1 MKAADDRSFDVQLE
15 RSAGTLI
22 AGFAEHGLAGLTA
35 AEYLTT
41 QLELERVGHV
51 AVEGF
56 PAITPFEN
64 GTPRRHTRLFSK
76 PELDMTVLV
85 GELPV
90 PPFAAG
96 SLADGV
102 TGHTDEH
109 GIEEIVVLSGVPL
122 AHGPEDHR
130 PFYIATEE
138 YQERHFGEDGAEITP
153 MTGGFL
159 EGVNAELMERSLERS
174 LPSCVLT
181 TPVHARAP
189 DIEAALRLLEAVDR
203 IYGLELDTAPMETF
217 AQDLSK
223 QYEELSQQIEATRKE
238 HVADD
243 RMYM

>member
-1 MKAADDRSFDVQLE
+1 MPSTDDRSFDVRLE
-15 RSAGTLI
+15 GNAGTLL
-22 AGFAEHGLAGLTA
+22 AGFAEYGLAGLTA

-51 AVEGF
+51 AVEGI

-76 PELDMTVLV
+76 PEFDLTVLV
-85 GELPV
+85 GELPI
-90 PPFAAG
+90 PLFAAD
-96 SLADGV
+96 SLADGI
-102 TGHTDEH
+102 TGHTEGH
-109 GIEEIVVLSGVPL
+109 GIDEIVVLSGVPL

-138 YQERHFGEDGAEITP
+138 YQKRHFGEGGAEIAP

-181 TPVHARAP
+181 TPVHPRAP

-203 IYGLELDTAPMETF
+203 IYDIGLDTGPLETF

-238 HVADD
+238 HIADD

>member
-1 MKAADDRSFDVQLE
+1 MPSTGARSFDVRLE
-15 RSAGTLI
+15 GTAGTLL

-41 QLELERVGHV
+41 QLELERVGHI
-51 AVEGF
+51 AVEGL

-76 PELDMTVLV
+76 PGLDLTVLV

-90 PPFAAG
+90 PPFAAD
-96 SLADGV
+96 SLADGI
-102 TGHTDEH
+102 TNHTEEH
-109 GIEEIVVLSGVPL
+109 GIEEVVVLSGVPL
-122 AHGPEDHR
+122 AHGPDDHR
-130 PFYIATEE
+130 PFYIATEA
-138 YQERHFGEDGAEITP
+138 YQERHFKTGETEITP

-203 IYGLELDTAPMETF
+203 VYGLDLDTGPLETF

-223 QYEELSQQIEATRKE
+223 QYEELSQQIEANRKQ
-238 HVADD
+238 HIADD